1 MSVLVD
7 TSVWVHHFRQGEPAL
22 AELLREDRVLV
33 HPWVIGEI
41 ACGTP
46 PDRERTLSRLALLRA
61 APQATLGEIL
71 GFIERERLHGNGC
84 GLLDIGLLSS
94 VRMTPGARLWTRDR
108 RLAELAARFDLLW
121 QPSTVRR

>member
-1 MSVLVD
+1 M
-7 TSVWVHHFRQGEPAL
+7 
-22 AELLREDRVLV
+22 
-33 HPWVIGEI
+33 
-41 ACGTP
+41 
-46 PDRERTLSRLALLRA
+46 
-61 APQATLGEIL
+61 

-84 GLLDIGLLSS
+84 GLLDIGLLAS